1 MPASSNCLQLLE
13 QLAEVPDT
21 FIRFIKEF
29 TEFKMNTY
37 LLNLFDYVTEGT
49 VGWMNQTW
57 KQ

>member
-49 VGWMNQTW
+49 VG
-57 KQ
+57 